1 MAMASILFPAL
12 KSRDKSSEFIL
23 PYARRTRKNLG
34 LEPAAMANGSDLE
47 PIQEEVESHESVVIL
62 YRRLIREGVPDVE
75 SRTPSCS
82 RAARPT
88 ISQRS
93 DEPRMGIGGADD
105 STGQTWRPT
114 A

>member
-1 MAMASILFPAL
+1 MIRPPGRQVTNSPWFKKDGAHF
-12 KSRDKSSEFIL
+12 
-23 PYARRTRKNLG
+23 
-34 LEPAAMANGSDLE
+34 LE

-62 YRRLIREGVPDVE
+62 YWRLIREGAPDVE

-93 DEPRMGIGGADD
+93 NEPRMGIGGADD

-114 A
+114 AGRECAW